1 MYSPHVKTR
10 METKG
15 RPRGFT
21 LVELLVVISI
31 IAVLLTILIPSL
43 QAAKQQAQATL
54 CLAHQRSLSIA
65 YVMYTDDNN
74 GQLVGAYS
82 TMPGTGAP
90 HAYPWVCPP
99 MLADGTYFGRGSGTG
114 EGGDP
119 ATLEDR
125 LRGIREGKFFPY
137 VDGDTDIYHCP
148 GDKRM
153 YEGTYIGNSQVY
165 KLYISYGLQSGLNS
179 GQPGSVTRLSAVP
192 RPSETYAFVETYYD
206 GWVSNEGVGFVLD
219 GDVLP
224 GAWWSVIAMWHKDS
238 GTLSFVDGHAERIV
252 WQDERTLDMEQC
264 RAIDGRG
271 YQPDNPDLQ
280 YMFRHHAIA
289 DKWDFSWMIY

>member
-1 MYSPHVKTR
+1 MNSPHVKTR
-10 METKG
+10 TETKG
-15 RPRGFT
+15 RQHAFT

-31 IAVLLTILIPSL
+31 IAVLLTVLVPAL
-43 QAAKQQAQATL
+43 QVAKQQAQGAL
-54 CLAHQRSLSIA
+54 CLAHQRGLAVA
-65 YVMYTDDNN
+65 YVMYTDDND
-74 GQLVGAYS
+74 GQLVGSYA
-82 TMPGTGAP
+82 TMPGTASP
-90 HAYPWVCPP
+90 FASPWVCPP
-99 MLADGTYFGRGSGTG
+99 MLADGTYFGRGSGSG

-137 VDGDTDIYHCP
+137 AESTDIYHCP
-148 GDKRM
+148 SDKRM
-153 YEGTYIGNSQVY
+153 YEGTYIGDSQVY
-165 KLYISYGLQSGLNS
+165 KLYISYGLQSGLSS
-179 GQPGSVTRLSAVP
+179 GATGAVSRLSGVA

-219 GDVLP
+219 GNGLP
-224 GAWWSVIAMWHKDS
+224 GAWWSVIAMWHNDS
-238 GTLSFVDGHAERIV
+238 GTLSFVDGHAERII

-264 RAIDGRG
+264 RAVDGRG

-280 YMFRHHAIA
+280 YMFRHHALA